1 MKVLRSLAILAA
13 AAGCLAAQQEPSAK
27 SGLADLSVVPPAMA
41 CADLMSAEIAM
52 PPDATLRVT
61 SATLVEDSAAAPYC
75 RVLGVIAPEVK
86 IEVRLPVKTWT
97 QRFLMTG
104 CGGLCG
110 NLNIRVSNASGC
122 APAENGELAL
132 ASTDMGHSGGMDG
145 SWAAGHP
152 ERIIDFAYRGIHVT
166 AIAAKTIIGKFY
178 GRQPRFSY
186 FAGCS
191 DGGREALMEAER
203 YPEDFDGITAG
214 AAAMNFITQN
224 TFYHGWNATI
234 NRDADGQI
242 ILTAAQ
248 LPVLHAAVIEACDA
262 LDGLKDGLIGNP
274 TLCHFDPQTI
284 VCKDGQKADACLTP
298 QQAKVAAEIYR
309 GAHDEKG
316 RQLVLSGPMYGSE
329 LAWQGVFIPRG
340 AAGQTMSAGAALGTF
355 RYLTSWQPKAER
367 TLADLHYEKATLDSF
382 VAMHEVTDATDPDLS
397 PFAKQNRKLILWH
410 GWSDPHISPLNSIV
424 YYTAMEKIMGE
435 SAVQKFARLYLFPG
449 GAHCGG
455 GEGPFNV
462 DLQSAIMAW
471 VETGAAPDGLIA
483 SHTKGGGPPPMSGQM
498 RQGPV
503 DRTRPVYPYPQTA
516 VYKGSGSID
525 EAANFNAAPGPRIAA
540 AKLEWLGAGFY
551 SAGFQKWCSVVNEK
565 PTCSS
570 RK

>member
-1 MKVLRSLAILAA
+1 MKALRWLATLAA
-13 AAGCLAAQQEPSAK
+13 AAWCLAAQQQPSAK
-27 SGLADLSVVPPAMA
+27 NGLADLSAVPPAIA
-41 CADLMSAEIAM
+41 CGELMSAEIAM
-52 PPDATLRVT
+52 PPDAALRVT
-61 SATLVEDSAAAPYC
+61 SATLVEDGAPAPYC

-110 NLNIRVSNASGC
+110 NLNIRVSNATGC

-132 ASTDMGHSGGMDG
+132 ASTDMGHSGGMEG

-152 ERIIDFAYRGIHVT
+152 ERTIDFAYRGIHVT
-166 AIAAKTIIGKFY
+166 AIAAKAIIAKFY
-178 GRQPRFSY
+178 SRQPRFSY

-191 DGGREALMEAER
+191 DGGREALMEAQR

-214 AAAMNFITQN
+214 APAMNFITQN

-234 NRDADGQI
+234 NRDADGQA
-242 ILTAAQ
+242 ILTAEQ
-248 LPVLHAAVIEACDA
+248 LPILHAAVIEACDA

-274 TLCHFDPQTI
+274 MLCHFDPQTI

-298 QQAKVAAEIYR
+298 QQAKAAAEIYR
-309 GAHDEKG
+309 GAHDAQG
-316 RQLVLSGPMYGSE
+316 RQLVLSGPMYGAE
-329 LAWQGVFIPRG
+329 LAWQGVFIARG
-340 AAGQTMSAGAALGTF
+340 ATGQTMSASAALGTF

-367 TLADLHYEKATLDSF
+367 TLADLHYDKATLDSF
-382 VAMHEVTDATDPDLS
+382 VPMHEITDATDPDLAR
-397 PFAKQNRKLILWH
+397 FAKLKHKLIVWH
-410 GWSDPHISPLNSIV
+410 GWSDPHISPLNSIA

-435 SAVQKFARLYLFPG
+435 SAVQKFARMYLFPG
-449 GAHCGG
+449 GYHCGG

-462 DLQSAIMAW
+462 DLLSAIMAW
-471 VETGAAPDGLIA
+471 VETGVAPNGLIA
-483 SHTKGGGPPPMSGQM
+483 AMSGQM
-498 RQGPV
+498 KQGSV
-503 DRTRPVYPYPQTA
+503 DRTRPVYPYPQIA

-525 EAANFNAAPGPRIAA
+525 EAANFSPAQGPRIPAA
-540 AKLEWLGAGFY
+540 NLGWLGAGFY

-565 PTCSS
+565 PTCSAS
-570 RK
+570 K